1 MADLNDKISHFI
13 SYGRDAVGQIMQ
25 LDGPNNAPL
34 PIYEY
39 RKLALA
45 ALIDGYSRYLYP
57 RKGSRERYVAF
68 VRQCGNWPNADRV
81 SQTHLLALLRR
92 SPEPEFDSLR
102 AHVRENVAGWKSGD
116 FIPLDRDPTL
126 AGVCQ
131 RWPKAK
137 DYREPLAGVKTERLT
152 HASLLYA
159 YRCSLAH
166 EMKAPGFSWDVSD
179 RDEPFYISGSDNLE
193 NGEWKERWML
203 VYPLALFRMLV
214 LNCLSGLE
222 AHLMASEIDPY
233 ELRKTGEFW
242 IESLNT

>member
-1 MADLNDKISHFI
+1 MADLNDRISHFI
-13 SYGRDAVGQIMQ
+13 DYGRDAVGQIMQ
-25 LDGPNNAPL
+25 LNGPNNTPL

-57 RKGSRERYVAF
+57 RKSSRERFVEF
-68 VRQCGNWPNADRV
+68 VRKCGNWPNADRV
-81 SQTHLLALLRR
+81 SQTHLLALFRR
-92 SPEPEFDSLR
+92 SPEPEFDDLR
-102 AHVRENVAGWKSGD
+102 AHIREKVASWKSGE

-126 AGVCQ
+126 DEVCQ
-131 RWPKAK
+131 HWPKEK
-137 DYREPLAGVKTERLT
+137 DYREPLAGVTTERLT

-166 EMKAPGFSWDVSD
+166 EMRAPGYSWDATECEQPV
-179 RDEPFYISGSDNLE
+179 YISGSDNLD
-193 NGEWKERWML
+193 NREWRERWML
-203 VYPLALFRMLV
+203 VYPLAFFRTLT
-214 LNCLSGLE
+214 LNCLACLD
-222 AHLMASEIDPY
+222 AHLKASEIDPY